1 MLSYFFLFLFRL
13 KQRGELADM
22 TTLCDAVEKDW
33 SGAHRLESQL
43 KESVHSAL
51 GQLIKLRRVYYTG
64 KGYFLVTPDSAN
76 GGNGPM
82 KGLGTRFNKLR

>member
-1 MLSYFFLFLFRL
+1 
-13 KQRGELADM
+13 M
-22 TTLCDAVEKDW
+22 TALCDAVGKDW

-64 KGYFLVTPDSAN
+64 KGYFLVTPDSSAA
-76 GGNGPM
+76 GGAGPM

>member
-1 MLSYFFLFLFRL
+1 
-13 KQRGELADM
+13 M
-22 TTLCDAVEKDW
+22 TALCDAVGKDW

-64 KGYFLVTPDSAN
+64 KGGYFLVTPDSA
-76 GGNGPM
+76 GPM
-82 KGLGTRFNKLR
+82 KGLGTRFNKLRYQIYFSLEYFV